1 MSMHV
6 NEYIHYDVHELAK
19 LIKDQQVSVEEVL
32 QCAQERL
39 YEVNPSLNAIVTD
52 CFEYAHQCIGKM
64 RGNEPYYGVPLLV
77 KDLGHAIEGIRLTE
91 GSRFFANNLAET
103 NSDLI
108 NKLIT
113 LGFVPFA
120 KTNTSELGLS
130 CVTESYLFGPCRN
143 PFDTN
148 RTAGGSSGGSAAAIV
163 AGIAPI
169 ATASDGGGSIRIP
182 AACCGLFGFKPT
194 SGLIP
199 SGPWVDE
206 SWSGMATGFIL
217 TRSINDAIAL
227 FKNLINPIRLN
238 MLSRKKKKLLI
249 TELKGAFAE
258 VPIAKE
264 CQDAV
269 EKIKEILKNS
279 GHRLNEVHLPLD
291 LQAISSCAHT
301 LIAANTYTKVK
312 IQEQLSGRKP
322 MINELEPITWEFYYR
337 GKAVSAYELIIAKN
351 KLYQLLRP
359 LHQLL
364 EKTDIV
370 LTPALAQLPLL
381 IGQLRTDEEFNN
393 YLQKKKEFSPFT
405 SLFNQGGLPAMTLPV
420 MFQHHLPVSIQMG
433 AAKGNDWLLLELA
446 HELQSVLPKNLAPAS
461 IPGC

>member
-1 MSMHV
+1 MHV
-6 NEYIHYDVHELAK
+6 NEYIHYDVQELAE
-19 LIKDQQVSVEEVL
+19 LIKNHQVGAEEVL

-39 YEVNPSLNAIVTD
+39 YQVNPSLNAVVTD
-52 CFEYAHQCIGKM
+52 CFEYAHQCLAKM
-64 RGNEPYYGVPLLV
+64 KGNEPYYGVPLLV

-108 NKLIT
+108 NKLIA

-130 CVTESYLFGPCRN
+130 CVTDSNLFGPCRN
-143 PFDTN
+143 PFDTM
-148 RTAGGSSGGSAAAIV
+148 RTAGGSSGGSAAAIM
-163 AGIAPI
+163 AGIAPV

-194 SGLIP
+194 PGLVP

-206 SWSGMATGFIL
+206 AWSGMATSFIL
-217 TRSINDAIAL
+217 TRSMSDAIAL
-227 FKNLINPIRLN
+227 FKNVINPMRLN
-238 MLSRKKKKLLI
+238 RLSRKKKKLLI
-249 TELKGAFAE
+249 TELTGVFAE
-258 VPIAKE
+258 VPIARE
-264 CQDAV
+264 CQEAV
-269 EKIKEILKNS
+269 DKIKEILKNS

-291 LQAISSCAHT
+291 LQVISSCAHT
-301 LIAANTYTKVK
+301 LIAASTYAKVK
-312 IQEQLSGRKP
+312 TQEQISGRKP
-322 MINELEPITWEFYYR
+322 MIHELEPITWEFYYR
-337 GKAVSAYELIIAKN
+337 GKMVSAYEFIIAKN

-381 IGQLRTDEEFNN
+381 IGHLRTDEEFNK

-405 SLFNQGGLPAMTLPV
+405 SLFNQGGLPAMTVPV
-420 MFQHHLPVSIQMG
+420 MFHHHLPVSVQMG
-433 AAKGNDWLLLELA
+433 SAKGNDLLLLELA
-446 HELQSVLPKNLAPAS
+446 HELQSVLPKNITPAS
-461 IPGC
+461 IP